1 MKKVFALVC
10 VFCILAGVIN
20 VSAAAPDTKSTSVIL
35 ATLNGQQIIYSK
47 NPDEQLPPAELAKLM
62 SAYTAYKIYGT
73 DAVITVPDNLS
84 EYVNYME
91 TRMDL
96 KGGEEIAVSSLI
108 YGMIMGQANDAAIAI
123 ALYYGGTEDFVGRM
137 NEYAKE
143 LGMDKSN
150 FTNPTGNH
158 DALQVTT
165 AADMLKLYRAF
176 YADKKL
182 YDFID
187 TKNVV
192 LPATNASAERT
203 IWTKNHLMSRFIY
216 LDYIYEY
223 ANAGLS
229 SSSSRNGYSVISS
242 ASKGTKELVCIAMD
256 SVYENGVNYSMTD
269 ATAMFDYGF
278 DDFTTVT
285 IAKQGDLLYE
295 AKLKNQKGKD
305 TLLLNAEKTLKGVV
319 LDTELEKEEGKFA
332 NLIEKEVVIDEP
344 VKAPLKKGDVVG
356 KIVYKYNGNL
366 FGELNLVAERDAKR
380 SIFRTLFGG
389 IGWFFE
395 LKIVRLI
402 ILAIIGAV
410 ILLLVWTVGS
420 SNKKRRRRRR
430 RNNYRR
436 YR

>member
-10 VFCILAGVIN
+10 VFCILAGVIS

-35 ATLNGQQIIYSK
+35 ATLNGQQIVYSK
-47 NPDEQLPPAELAKLM
+47 KPDEQLPPAELTKLM
-62 SAYTAYKIYGT
+62 SAYTAYKIYGN

-123 ALYYGGTEDFVGRM
+123 ALYYGGIEDFVAQM
-137 NEYAKE
+137 NRHAKE
-143 LGMDKSN
+143 LGMQNSS

-158 DALQVTT
+158 DALQHTT

-187 TKNVV
+187 TRNVV
-192 LPATNASAERT
+192 LPATNKSPERT

-242 ASKGTKELVCIAMD
+242 ASKGSKELVCIAMD
-256 SVYENGVNYSMTD
+256 SVYENGVNYSMID
-269 ATAMFDYGF
+269 ATEMFNYGF

-285 IAKQGDLLYE
+285 VAKQGDLLYE

-319 LDTELEKEEGKFA
+319 LDTDLEKEEGKHE
-332 NLIEKEVVIDEP
+332 NLIEKEVVIEEP
-344 VKAPLKKGDVVG
+344 VKAPIKKGDVVG
-356 KIVYKYNGNL
+356 KIVYKYKGNL
-366 FGELNLVAERDAKR
+366 FGELNLVAERDVKR

-395 LKIVRLI
+395 LKIVKLI
-402 ILAIIGAV
+402 ILSIIGAI
-410 ILLLVWTVGS
+410 ILFVVWTVGA
-420 SNKKRRRRRR
+420 SNNKCRRRRR
-430 RNNYRR
+430 RNNYKRFR
-436 YR
+436 